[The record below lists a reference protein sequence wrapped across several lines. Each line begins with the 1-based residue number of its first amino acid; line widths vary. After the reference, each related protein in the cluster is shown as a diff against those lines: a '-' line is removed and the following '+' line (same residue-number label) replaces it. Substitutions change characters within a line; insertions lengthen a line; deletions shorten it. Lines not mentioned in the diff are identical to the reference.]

1 MLLTGFRTADGFAEL
16 LTMLLVFVLVLIL
29 AWYTTRWIARYQHGQ
44 KKAGN
49 ISIIETCP
57 AGNGRFIQIVKVA
70 DTYFV
75 IALSKEQ
82 VTLLGQIPGE
92 QLSFPEEERKDALSF
107 KEWFHKAGAA
117 YRGSGQK
124 TEDDGSNPPSDD
136 NASKEE

>member
-1 MLLTGFRTADGFAEL
+1 MLLTGFRAAESFAEL

-29 AWYTTRWIARYQHGQ
+29 AWYTTRWIARYQRGQ

-49 ISIIETCP
+49 ISIVETCP
-57 AGNGRFIQIVKVA
+57 AGNGRFIQIVRVA

-75 IALSKEQ
+75 IAVSKDN

-92 QLSFPEEERKDALSF
+92 QLSFPEKEGKDMPSF

-117 YRGSGQK
+117 YHGGSRTTQDEGN
-124 TEDDGSNPPSDD
+124 NPPSDD
-136 NASKEE
+136 ASKEE